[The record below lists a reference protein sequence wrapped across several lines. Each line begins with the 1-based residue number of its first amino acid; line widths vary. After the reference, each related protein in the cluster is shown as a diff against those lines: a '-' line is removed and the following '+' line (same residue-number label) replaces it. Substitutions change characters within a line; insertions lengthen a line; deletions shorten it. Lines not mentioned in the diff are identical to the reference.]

1 MLQNLNDAQP
11 NVISLDEIK
20 QANRLARVAGRRLVT
35 VRKIDDIEDIPNADL
50 IKTAV
55 VGGWKVVI
63 KAGEFKPGDL
73 CVFFEIDSFIPIDDT
88 RFSFLHKNKITWQN
102 LEGVRLR
109 TIRLKKQL
117 SQGLALPLSSFPEIQ
132 QALKLETDFQ
142 KIDENYADMDF
153 TELLKVD
160 KWEAFIDASLR
171 GMAKGNF
178 PSFGRKTD
186 QERIENIKQK
196 VFINNKDSLFEVT
209 LKLDGSSCSVYFKDG
224 DLGVCSRNLELVL
237 SEENT
242 SNNAFVATASRL
254 NLLEA
259 LKKLGKNI
267 MVSSELLGPGIQGN
281 RENLAIYDLF
291 VFDIFDIDAGKYFPP
306 KERIIIFNALC
317 KNGFLG
323 KHIPILFQNVKLSDI
338 GVVDIASSKEFV
350 KIKSISNLVAEGC
363 VFKRED
369 GQFSFKSINNDFL
382 LAKK

>member
-20 QANRLARVAGRRLVT
+20 KANRLARVAGRRLVT

-73 CVFFEIDSFIPIDDT
+73 CVFFEIDSFIPIDDA

-160 KWEAFIDASLR
+160 KWEAFINASLR

-178 PSFGRKTD
+178 PPFIRKTD
-186 QERIENIKQK
+186 EERCVSANTFISTEIGPIKIIDLCALQSKPK
-196 VFINNKDSLFEVT
+196 VWSLNHITNK
-209 LKLDGSSCSVYFKDG
+209 
-224 DLGVCSRNLELVL
+224 LELKSITDHNIMS
-237 SEENT
+237 SEAVWFKITLESGKEMIITDNHKVWSPDSKT
-242 SNNAFVATASRL
+242 YRPIRDFTIGM
-254 NLLEA
+254 NLLT
-259 LKKLGKNI
+259 K
-267 MVSSELLGPGIQGN
+267 
-281 RENLAIYDLF
+281 D
-291 VFDIFDIDAGKYFPP
+291 
-306 KERIIIFNALC
+306 
-317 KNGFLG
+317 
-323 KHIPILFQNVKLSDI
+323 
-338 GVVDIASSKEFV
+338 
-350 KIKSISNLVAEGC
+350 
-363 VFKRED
+363 
-369 GQFSFKSINNDFL
+369 
-382 LAKK
+382 